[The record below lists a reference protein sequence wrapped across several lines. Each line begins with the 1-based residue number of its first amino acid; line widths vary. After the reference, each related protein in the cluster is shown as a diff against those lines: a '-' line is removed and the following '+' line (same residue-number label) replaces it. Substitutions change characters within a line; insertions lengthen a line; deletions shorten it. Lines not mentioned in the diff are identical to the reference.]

1 MTVARRSILAT
12 EPHPD
17 EVRAA
22 KLICAAGGS
31 LLHLLTLSR
40 HGPVTS
46 PRKAESDTVAA
57 PPSWITDSPLLSQAY
72 WLAESA
78 HRSQR
83 RPTDGRPFLDHAT
96 EVATFLHEAA
106 FDEELVAVG
115 LLHDAVERGTL
126 AEDELRRVMGEAI
139 ASLVLALTENADID
153 SFEER
158 KAALRDQVRAAGGL
172 AVTVFAADKLSDIV
186 GLRRGIQTFGPDVEA
201 RMGTSVTSMA
211 GHYRE
216 SVELIE
222 SARPGSAFLPALRVQ
237 LDGLVVES
245 A

>member
-1 MTVARRSILAT
+1 MASQ
-12 EPHPD
+12 H
-17 EVRAA
+17 EVEMDAV
-22 KLICAAGGS
+22 L
-31 LLHLLTLSR
+31 
-40 HGPVTS
+40 GP
-46 PRKAESDTVAA
+46 PA
-57 PPSWITDSPLLSQAY
+57 WITDSPLLARAY
-72 WLAESA
+72 SLAESA

-83 RPTDGRPFLDHAT
+83 RLTDGRPFLDHAV

-106 FDEELVAVG
+106 FDDELIAVG

-126 AEDELRRVMGEAI
+126 SEEALRREMGESI
-139 ASLVLALTENADID
+139 ATLVLTLTEDDTID

-158 KAALRDQVRAAGGL
+158 KAALRNQVREGGGL

-186 GLRRGIQTFGPDVEA
+186 GLRRGLQRFGDVVED
-201 RMGTSVTSMA
+201 RMGTSVTGMA

-237 LDGLVVES
+237 LDRLAAETPAS
-245 A
+245 